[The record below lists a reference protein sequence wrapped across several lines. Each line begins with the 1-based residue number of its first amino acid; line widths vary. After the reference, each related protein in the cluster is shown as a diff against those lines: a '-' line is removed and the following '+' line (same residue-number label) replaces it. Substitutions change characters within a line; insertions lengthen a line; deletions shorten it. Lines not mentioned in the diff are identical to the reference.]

1 MNSSGFPGAETS
13 ISIRGVGTFG
23 NGDAS
28 DIVYNEY
35 KSFLPKFNDGG
46 QTNTRNSY
54 TETRSKNFMWMT
66 DYLLYFDKT
75 SYLAKHHL
83 QRYLN

>member
-1 MNSSGFPGAETS
+1 MDNLFMEFQITDWLKF
-13 ISIRGVGTFG
+13 RF
-23 NGDAS
+23 NGGI

-54 TETRSKNFMWMT
+54 TETRSKI
-66 DYLLYFDKT
+66 LCG
-75 SYLAKHHL
+75 
-83 QRYLN
+83 